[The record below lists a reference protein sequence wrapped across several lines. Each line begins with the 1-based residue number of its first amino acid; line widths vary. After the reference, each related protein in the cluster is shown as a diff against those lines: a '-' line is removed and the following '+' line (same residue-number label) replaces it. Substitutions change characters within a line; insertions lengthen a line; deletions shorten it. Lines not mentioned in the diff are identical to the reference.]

1 MERAGDGDGAAK
13 NGSEGSPPI
22 GDTRPELK
30 QPNSCT
36 IQRGMIGRG
45 IDTAAEQGDRG
56 TDGRRRTR
64 MKGGSKQRERTV
76 CCLTVAAAAVDCR
89 ERQIIN
95 QSIC

>member
-1 MERAGDGDGAAK
+1 MVAGPDPLAATGTEAVERAGDGDGAAK

-64 MKGGSKQRERTV
+64 MKGGSKQRERE
-76 CCLTVAAAAVDCR
+76 LFAA
-89 ERQIIN
+89 
-95 QSIC
+95 

>member
-36 IQRGMIGRG
+36 IQREMILRGG

-56 TDGRRRTR
+56 TGTQANKDEGRGQAERR
-64 MKGGSKQRERTV
+64 E
-76 CCLTVAAAAVDCR
+76 LFAA
-89 ERQIIN
+89 
-95 QSIC
+95 